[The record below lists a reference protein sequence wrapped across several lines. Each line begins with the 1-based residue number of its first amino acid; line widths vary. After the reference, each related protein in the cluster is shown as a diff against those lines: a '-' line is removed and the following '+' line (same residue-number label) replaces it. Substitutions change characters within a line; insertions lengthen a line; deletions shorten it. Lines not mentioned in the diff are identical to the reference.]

1 MLVEDLGN
9 TKLSDLPSEESG
21 YNPLQKF
28 SNEELGE
35 MIQKSK
41 MQSKKLALR
50 EYIISGELDQI
61 NKNIEENEE
70 IIKQLKKTQKDPV
83 TNTEF
88 LVRKEIMALLYNIQY
103 YTQKVVKCEKE
114 LLEKNISGSTSKS
127 PFLEEFQKD
136 FNEKGYQER
145 YRNRE
150 LGLYVKQDFLV
161 TKNQEITKLKENIEN
176 MKEEINQLFEKI
188 REHESKQINYIETI
202 SALRRIKNDEEER
215 NSDLTTKL
223 GELKGKK

>member
-1 MLVEDLGN
+1 MILEDLEN
-9 TKLSDLPSEESG
+9 TKLSDQPSEESG
-21 YNPLQKF
+21 YNPLQKWEN
-28 SNEELGE
+28 SEQRE

-41 MQSKKLALR
+41 LQSKKLAQR
-50 EYIISGELDQI
+50 EYMISGELDQI
-61 NKNIEENEE
+61 NKNIDENEE

-83 TNTEF
+83 SNTES
-88 LVRKEIMALLYNIQY
+88 LVRKEITALLYNIQY

-114 LLEKNISGSTSKS
+114 LLEKNISGSNSKS

-161 TKNQEITKLKENIEN
+161 TKNQEISKLKENIEN
-176 MKEEINQLFEKI
+176 GKEEINQLFEKI
-188 REHESKQINYIETI
+188 REHEQKQINYIESI

-215 NSDLTTKL
+215 TNDLTKKL
-223 GELKGKK
+223 DELKGKK